1 MSERDLIV
9 ATAERLF
16 TDFCTP
22 STILSAESGVWPG
35 ALWDAIE
42 DSGLHLASVPESYG
56 GSGAQLL
63 DAFNLLIVAGSY
75 TTPVPLAETFLAA
88 WVLGN
93 CELVVPSGP
102 LTIVPPGQG
111 SEFRLTRQSDAW
123 RLSGVATRVPFAR
136 HVGGIVLVVNYSATD
151 YVITLTPDQF
161 EIVHGTNMA
170 NEARDSI
177 SCKDV
182 IIPDKDIS
190 EAADPVSSDT
200 LTLMSAL
207 ARACQMA
214 GALDRVLFQSIN
226 YVIEREQFG
235 RPLAKFQAI
244 QHHVATLAG
253 EAAAATVAAQAAA
266 QVVDVH
272 GIGAAELEIAAAK
285 SRIGTAAGLGA
296 ELAHQVHGAMGF
308 TQEYPLHYAT
318 RRLWSWRDEFGNE
331 AYWTDRLA
339 TLILRRG
346 GDEVWPALTARAG
359 ISSRISRE
367 R

>member
-1 MSERDLIV
+1 MSEQDLII
-9 ATAERLF
+9 ATAERVFGDLS
-16 TDFCTP
+16 TP
-22 STILSAESGVWPG
+22 ETILNAEQGVWPS

-42 DSGLHLASVPESYG
+42 DSGLSLASVPESYG

-63 DAFNLLIVAGSY
+63 DALNLLIVAGSY
-75 TTPVPLAETFLAA
+75 TAPVPLAETFLAA
-88 WVLGN
+88 WVLAN

-102 LTIVPPGQG
+102 LTIVPPSQ
-111 SEFRLTRQSDAW
+111 STEFRLTRQSQAW
-123 RLSGVATRVPFAR
+123 HLSGTAKLVPFAR
-136 HVGGIVLVVNYSATD
+136 YARKIVLVVKDSASD
-151 YVITLTPDQF
+151 HVITLNPDQF
-161 EIVHGTNMA
+161 EISHAANMA

-177 SCKDV
+177 SCKD
-182 IIPDKDIS
+182 IIVQERDVN
-190 EAADPVSSDT
+190 EVADPVNNDT
-200 LTLMSAL
+200 LTLMCAL

-214 GALDRVLFQSIN
+214 GALDRILHQSIN
-226 YVIEREQFG
+226 YVSEREQFG

-244 QHHVATLAG
+244 QHHIATLAG

-266 QVVDVH
+266 QVVDAH
-272 GIGAAELEIAAAK
+272 GVRAAELEIAAAK

-331 AYWTDRLA
+331 AYWADRLA
-339 TLILRRG
+339 TLILRGG
-346 GDEVWPALTARAG
+346 GDAVWPTLTARAG
-359 ISSRISRE
+359 ISSPLARE